1 MTFDPVVRRQRL
13 VDVRVQGYKVSSRAA
28 RAPQSGKSKTK
39 AISFTSEKR

>member
-28 RAPQSGKSKTK
+28 RAPQSGKSSQGSLANYT
-39 AISFTSEKR
+39 F